1 MRPTSAAA
9 RWFSRLRF
17 LAASAGFLLIVATVG
32 LPLQYW
38 TAALSAPWRGGN
50 GGVLIVLGGDIVTPD
65 MIGMSS
71 FWRSVYAVREWRTG
85 HYSRIILTGKAIAPL
100 MKDFLVGQGVPA
112 QRIEVENQAESTRES
127 AVKVAELLNGDSTPR
142 VLLTSDF
149 HMRRALGAF
158 RQAGLQVEPLAIPDS
173 YKRLANWS
181 ERWGIFC
188 MLTEE
193 TVKMAYYKA
202 RGWS

>member
-1 MRPTSAAA
+1 
-9 RWFSRLRF
+9 
-17 LAASAGFLLIVATVG
+17 
-32 LPLQYW
+32 
-38 TAALSAPWRGGN
+38 
-50 GGVLIVLGGDIVTPD
+50 
-65 MIGMSS
+65 
-71 FWRSVYAVREWRTG
+71 
-85 HYSRIILTGKAIAPL
+85 

-112 QRIEVENQAESTRES
+112 SRIEVEDQAASTHDNALR
-127 AVKVAELLNGDSTPR
+127 VAELLHGDSTPR

-158 RQAGLQVEPLAIPDS
+158 RKAGLQVEPLAIPDS
-173 YKRLANWS
+173 HKRLADWR

-193 TVKMAYYKA
+193 TVKLAYYKA